1 MGLTTL
7 ICRPFWSMLD
17 CNTSSEFDDKMADEK
32 KTEFEELESQTGLIG
47 EFIEFLFDNK
57 KFWMIPILLVL
68 ALLGAVIIAGQSAL
82 APFIY
87 SLF

>member
-7 ICRPFWSMLD
+7 ICRPFGSMLD
-17 CNTSSEFDDKMADEK
+17 FTTSSEFDDKMADDK

-68 ALLGAVIIAGQSAL
+68 ALLGAVIFAGQTAL

>member
-1 MGLTTL
+1 
-7 ICRPFWSMLD
+7 
-17 CNTSSEFDDKMADEK
+17 MADDK
-32 KTEFEELESQTGLIG
+32 KTEFEELESRTGLIG

-68 ALLGAVIIAGQSAL
+68 ALLGAVIIAGQTAL